1 MGENRIR
8 TSKAYKAYYEH
19 VHKNIDFIT
28 FVHGMAE
35 RADEGAKLA
44 AKTLAKFE
52 SEKSKKRAYLR
63 TSRYGAGALK
73 RYEEHQVFVGET
85 FLTQSVNSFMLYL
98 CQLLGAIHEC
108 RPETLRSKQTI
119 PVNDVLEA
127 TDLSDLH
134 NALIERRV
142 LKLGYKGIHEF
153 AADFESRTGLE
164 IFAEENDAIEAARLI
179 ELRNLI
185 THNARVVNRRYL
197 KKVGSANGK
206 IGRKAAL
213 GNIWIS
219 TFMLLKVAGDLDR
232 RALLKFRLKKIAY
245 VHPDT
250 FEHVKTQALEKSA
263 LG

>member
-1 MGENRIR
+1 MGENRVR
-8 TSKAYKAYYEH
+8 TSKAYKTYYEQ
-19 VHKNIDFIT
+19 VQKNIDFVS

-35 RADEGAKLA
+35 HADKGAKFA

-52 SEKSKKRAYLR
+52 SDKSKKRAYLR
-63 TSRYGAGALK
+63 TSRYGVGALK
-73 RYEEHQVFVGET
+73 RYEEHRVFVRET

-127 TDLSDLH
+127 TDISDLH

-142 LKLGYKGIHEF
+142 LELGYQGIHDF
-153 AADFESRTGLE
+153 TADFESRTGLE
-164 IFAEENDAIEAARLI
+164 IFAEEDDAIEAARLI

-185 THNARVVNRRYL
+185 THNARIVNRRYL

-213 GNIWIS
+213 GDIWIS
-219 TFMLLKVAGDLDR
+219 TFMLLKVAGELDR
-232 RALLKFRLKKIAY
+232 RALQKFRLKKIAY

-250 FEHVKTQALEKSA
+250 FEHVKAQAVKESA
-263 LG
+263 SG